1 MPTKKKQLS
10 EEQMIKLMTR
20 RRNCIQ
26 KYRKNHKN
34 KTISFS
40 NPLVQEIP
48 KEPKKRVNKKKAV
61 IEDVPVEA
69 TEVLPIIQPKKKRTY
84 KKKVED
90 VPVEATEVEPIIQP
104 KKKRTYKKKV
114 EEPEP
119 IIYTD

>member
-1 MPTKKKQLS
+1 MPTKKKQLT
-10 EEQMIKLMTR
+10 EEQMVKLMTR

-26 KYRKNHKN
+26 KYRKSHKN
-34 KTISFS
+34 KSISFS

-48 KEPKKRVNKKKAV
+48 KEPKKRVNKKKV
-61 IEDVPVEA
+61 EDVPIEA
-69 TEVLPIIQPKKKRTY
+69 TEVVPIIQPKKKRTY

-119 IIYTD
+119 II

>member
-1 MPTKKKQLS
+1 MPSKKKQLT
-10 EEQMIKLMTR
+10 EEQMVKLMTR

-26 KYRKNHKN
+26 KYRKSHKN
-34 KTISFS
+34 KSISFS

-48 KEPKKRVNKKKAV
+48 KDPKKRVNKKKV
-61 IEDVPVEA
+61 EDVPVEA
-69 TEVLPIIQPKKKRTY
+69 TEVVPIIQPKKKRTY
-84 KKKVED
+84 KKKVEE
-90 VPVEATEVEPIIQP
+90 PVEATEVEPIIQQ

>member
-26 KYRKNHKN
+26 KYRKSHKN

-40 NPLVQEIP
+40 NPLVQDIP
-48 KEPKKRVNKKKAV
+48 KEPKKRVNKKKV
-61 IEDVPVEA
+61 VVE
-69 TEVLPIIQPKKKRTY
+69 E
-84 KKKVED
+84 
-90 VPVEATEVEPIIQP
+90 EPIIQP

-119 IIYTD
+119 II

>member
-26 KYRKNHKN
+26 KYRKSHKN
-34 KTISFS
+34 KSISFS

-48 KEPKKRVNKKKAV
+48 KESKKRVNKKKV
-61 IEDVPVEA
+61 VVE
-69 TEVLPIIQPKKKRTY
+69 EEPIIQPKKKRTY

-90 VPVEATEVEPIIQP
+90 VPVEATEVVPIIQP

-119 IIYTD
+119 II

>member
-10 EEQMIKLMTR
+10 EEQMIQLMTR

-26 KYRKNHKN
+26 KYRKSHKN
-34 KTISFS
+34 KSISFS

-48 KEPKKRVNKKKAV
+48 KEPKKRVNNKKEV
-61 IEDVPVEA
+61 I
-69 TEVLPIIQPKKKRTY
+69 EVLPIIQLKKKRTY

-90 VPVEATEVEPIIQP
+90 VPVEATEVVPIIQP
-104 KKKRTYKKKV
+104 KKKRTYNKKV

-119 IIYTD
+119 II

>member
-1 MPTKKKQLS
+1 MPTKKKQLT
-10 EEQMIKLMTR
+10 EEQMVKLMTR

-26 KYRKNHKN
+26 KYRKSHKN
-34 KTISFS
+34 KSISFS

-48 KEPKKRVNKKKAV
+48 KKSKKRVNN
-61 IEDVPVEA
+61 
-69 TEVLPIIQPKKKRTY
+69 
-84 KKKVED
+84 KKVEE
-90 VPVEATEVEPIIQP
+90 PIEATDVEPIIQI